1 MSNKKFNRPN
11 NNGQNSGQKAFNAA
25 LAKNFAP
32 ENTPV
37 GEFEQPP
44 VVRYGGKAKTTI
56 YEYDIT
62 SRAIEDAIKDL
73 FSTVDP
79 DISRNLVVMSAA
91 VNKRL
96 FTVTVMFDP
105 KTVTVGRKKNN
116 KGSGTLVQM
125 FEENNDDD
133 TRGNRVQL
141 RRDVAD
147 LLSMLTYNKKERD
160 MMRNPESLKLFGT
173 SDHQMRKFL
182 MGTVPFRYSVS
193 NREMVAIH
201 IDPIKVFHYMLRDV
215 RNAETTKRVDYTV
228 VIRNV
233 KLPSNDG
240 EAIFTVDR
248 RRTTRRRAN
257 SDIDETIRRQMASTL
272 TKRFTSG
279 I

>member
-1 MSNKKFNRPN
+1 
-11 NNGQNSGQKAFNAA
+11 
-25 LAKNFAP
+25 
-32 ENTPV
+32 
-37 GEFEQPP
+37 
-44 VVRYGGKAKTTI
+44 
-56 YEYDIT
+56 
-62 SRAIEDAIKDL
+62 
-73 FSTVDP
+73 
-79 DISRNLVVMSAA
+79 MSAA

>member
-1 MSNKKFNRPN
+1 MSNKNFKRPN
-11 NNGQNSGQKAFNAA
+11 NNGQNNGQKAFNAA

-215 RNAETTKRVDYTV
+215 RNADTTKRVDYSV

>member
-11 NNGQNSGQKAFNAA
+11 NGQNNGQKAFNAA

-37 GEFEQPP
+37 SEIDQPP

-62 SRAIEDAIKDL
+62 SREIEDAIKDL

-79 DISRNLVVMSAA
+79 DISRNLVVMSAG

-105 KTVTVGRKKNN
+105 KTVVVGRKKN

-147 LLSMLTYNKKERD
+147 LLAMLTYNKNERES
-160 MMRNPESLKLFGT
+160 MRNPKSLKLFDT

-182 MGTVPFRYSVS
+182 AGTVPFRYSVM
-193 NREMVAIH
+193 NREMIAIH
-201 IDPIKVFHYMLRDV
+201 IDPIKVFHFMLRDV
-215 RNAETTKRVDYTV
+215 RNAETTKRTDYTV

-233 KLPSNDG
+233 QLPSNDG
-240 EAIFTVDR
+240 EAIFTVHR

-257 SDIDETIRRQMASTL
+257 SNIDETIRRQMASTL
-272 TKRFTSG
+272 SKRFTSG

>member
-1 MSNKKFNRPN
+1 MSNKNFKRPN
-11 NNGQNSGQKAFNAA
+11 NNGQKAFNAA

-215 RNAETTKRVDYTV
+215 RNADTTKRVDYSV

>member
-1 MSNKKFNRPN
+1 MSNKKSNRPY
-11 NNGQNSGQKAFNAA
+11 NNGQNNGQKAFNAA

-37 GEFEQPP
+37 SELDQPP

-105 KTVTVGRKKNN
+105 KTVVVGRKKNN

-160 MMRNPESLKLFGT
+160 QMRTPESLKLFGT

-182 MGTVPFRYSVS
+182 AGTVPFRYSVS

-215 RNAETTKRVDYTV
+215 RNAETTKRTDYAV

>member
-11 NNGQNSGQKAFNAA
+11 NNGQNNGQKAFNAA

-37 GEFEQPP
+37 SEFDQPP

-105 KTVTVGRKKNN
+105 KTVVVGRKKNN

-160 MMRNPESLKLFGT
+160 QMRNPESLKLFGT

-182 MGTVPFRYSVS
+182 AGTVPFRYSVS

-215 RNAETTKRVDYTV
+215 RNAETTKRTDYTV

>member
-11 NNGQNSGQKAFNAA
+11 NGQNNGQKAFNAA

-37 GEFEQPP
+37 SELDQPP

-105 KTVTVGRKKNN
+105 KTVVVGRKKNN

-182 MGTVPFRYSVS
+182 AGTVPFRYSVS

-215 RNAETTKRVDYTV
+215 RNAETTKRTDYAV